1 MKVIQH
7 NYVSINKSKNYLNK
21 INLCGKILFKLK
33 QNLFERILR
42 FLFHVHNV
50 HRKLK
55 IKKTQA
61 HLFNRQ
67 KKKITAR
74 KTVRRKSFDIS

>member
-7 NYVSINKSKNYLNK
+7 NYVYINKSKIYLNK
-21 INLCGKILFKLK
+21 INLCGKILFKLT

-50 HRKLK
+50 HQKLK

-67 KKKITAR
+67 KKVTAG
-74 KTVRRKSFDIS
+74 KTVRRKSFDVS